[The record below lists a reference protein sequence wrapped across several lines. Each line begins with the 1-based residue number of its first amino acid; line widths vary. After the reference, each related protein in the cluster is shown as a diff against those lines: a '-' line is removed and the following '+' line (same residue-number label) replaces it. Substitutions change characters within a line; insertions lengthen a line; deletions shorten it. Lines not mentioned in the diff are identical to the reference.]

1 MVHLVEIASVAS
13 QAKSR
18 QPAARHVWP
27 ARVWGVDSQG
37 LTALAQSAQMVSRQ
51 TPILPRAC
59 AVLLDQLVLAES
71 VASVVRVRS
80 QVQTAQHAWHVR
92 QDTPAQMAFAQCV
105 HQARSQT
112 RARQC
117 V

>member
-18 QPAARHVWP
+18 QPAARHVCP
-27 ARVWGVDSQG
+27 ARLCVDSQG

>member
-1 MVHLVEIASVAS
+1 MPLVHGVAQTPQATTAHVLRALMVRSPIVAERSV
-13 QAKSR
+13 
-18 QPAARHVWP
+18 QPA
-27 ARVWGVDSQG
+27 
-37 LTALAQSAQMVSRQ
+37 
-51 TPILPRAC
+51 
-59 AVLLDQLVLAES
+59 LLDQLVLAES
-71 VASVVRVRS
+71 VASVTRVRS